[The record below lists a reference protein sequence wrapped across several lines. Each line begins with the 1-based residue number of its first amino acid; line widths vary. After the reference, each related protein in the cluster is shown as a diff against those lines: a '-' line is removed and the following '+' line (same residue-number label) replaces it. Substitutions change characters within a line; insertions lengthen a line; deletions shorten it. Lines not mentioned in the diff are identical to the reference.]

1 MAVAKLLV
9 TLTRGG
15 LRSPHAYCF
24 LIRMAFKQIEDDQD
38 DNGACFDFIESCLRH
53 KGEMVIF
60 EAAKAIVELNGV
72 TEAELAPAITIL
84 QLFLSSSKPVLRFA
98 AVRILNKVAIDH
110 PMAVSNCNIDME
122 TLISDQ
128 NRSIATLAITTLL
141 KTGGP

>member
-1 MAVAKLLV
+1 
-9 TLTRGG
+9 
-15 LRSPHAYCF
+15 
-24 LIRMAFKQIEDDQD
+24 
-38 DNGACFDFIESCLRH
+38 
-53 KGEMVIF
+53 MVIF

-72 TEAELAPAITIL
+72 TESELVPAITIL

-141 KTGGP
+141 KTGNESSIDRLMKQMSSFMTEMETSSRLGPWTPCTSSASSSPPSSGR